1 MLACFK
7 GYFEELAGNLL
18 NDWKFY
24 TVFEIEPNVTFFIH
38 RNKYLKSNGH
48 Q

>member
-7 GYFEELAGNLL
+7 CYFEEQVGNLL

-24 TVFEIEPNVTFFIH
+24 TVFEIEPNVTFLCIEIDTCI
-38 RNKYLKSNGH
+38 
-48 Q
+48 